1 MSRPLRIEYPGA
13 AYHVLC
19 RGNNRQKIF
28 RDDLDRRRYLEKLFH
43 YCELKEVSLLGYCL
57 LSNHIHLLVETPQG
71 NLSKMMQ
78 PFQTSYTLYLNRRHG
93 RSGHVFEQRYKALL
107 VDKDNYLLQVS
118 RYIHR
123 NPVAAKLVER
133 PQDYRWSSYGA
144 YVSGKPALGL
154 STSQVLEQL
163 GGKRRREQIRNYREY
178 VESDLGGGIS
188 EELPRT
194 IKQLV
199 IGDTEFAE
207 QALERNVG
215 RAGMERGYT
224 LGQVEQ
230 AVCRVARIEREELGR
245 AQRKPAVK
253 RARELL
259 MYLGRRYTGA
269 SLREIADRL
278 GVRDISTV
286 SHGEKR
292 VAKGLQES
300 GAGAK
305 ELKRALDKTY
315 SLIQA

>member
-1 MSRPLRIEYPGA
+1 MSRPLRIEYSGA
-13 AYHVLC
+13 VYHVVC
-19 RGNNRQKIF
+19 RGNNRQRIF
-28 RDDLDRRRYLEKLFH
+28 IDDLDRRRYLEKLVH
-43 YCELKEVSLLGYCL
+43 YCELKEVSLLAYCL

-78 PFQTSYTLYLNRRHG
+78 AFQTSYTLYFNRRHG

-144 YVSGKPALGL
+144 YVSSKPALGL

-245 AQRKPAVK
+245 AQRRPAIK
-253 RARELL
+253 RARELF
-259 MYLGRRYTGA
+259 MYLGRHHTGA

-292 VAKGLQES
+292 FAKGLRES
-300 GAGAK
+300 GSGAK
-305 ELKRALDKTY
+305 ELKRVVDKTY

>member
-1 MSRPLRIEYPGA
+1 MARPLRIEYPGA
-13 AYHVLC
+13 VYHVLC

-78 PFQTSYTLYLNRRHG
+78 AFQTSYTLYLNRRHG

-123 NPVAAKLVER
+123 NPLEAKLVGR

-144 YVSGKPALGL
+144 YVSGKVVRGL
-154 STSQVLEQL
+154 TTSLVLEQL
-163 GGKRRREQIRNYREY
+163 GGNRKEQIRNYREY
-178 VESDLGGGIS
+178 VESDQGGYLRG
-188 EELPRT
+188 EPPPT
-194 IKQLV
+194 IKGMV

-207 QALERNVG
+207 QVLHKG
-215 RAGMERGYT
+215 REGVVMERGYT

-230 AVCRVARIEREELGR
+230 AVCRLVRIEREELGR
-245 AQRKPAVK
+245 AQRRPAVK
-253 RARELL
+253 RAREMF
-259 MYLGRRYTGA
+259 MYLGRYHTGA

-292 VAKGLQES
+292 VADGLREG
-300 GAGAK
+300 GAEAK
-305 ELKRALDKTY
+305 ELKRILDKTH